1 MKKNNKMLLC
11 IAVICGMICVALVVV
26 LVIHFVKPVSKKE
39 RYHVMLLGAFPY
51 EEGVWFQEYDYGYQQ
66 KPERLFGERC
76 KYVFYGKIVGSE
88 LFHTNEK
95 SNPES
100 NTLLAYALLKVK
112 VLKNIYGELKK
123 GQETYMV
130 MPYSGYTAEEYG
142 ECIQEGG
149 EGLFNPRAPTVEIEY
164 HGSDKK
170 VKAIGMVG
178 EIDNRFCC
186 QEELLPELKKL
197 DSLEEVQ
204 EFWEENELCTMGGA
218 TE

>member
-1 MKKNNKMLLC
+1 MKRKNKKLLLG
-11 IAVICGMICVALVVV
+11 IVIVCGMLCMGLLVVA
-26 LVIHFVKPVSKKE
+26 IYHFAKPSSKKE
-39 RYHVMLLGAFPY
+39 GYHVMLSAFPY
-51 EEGVWFQEYDYGYQQ
+51 EEGVWYQEYDYGYQQ

-76 KYVFYGKIVGSE
+76 EYVFYGKIVESE

-100 NTLLAYALLKVK
+100 NTLLAYVLLKVK

-123 GQETYMV
+123 GQETYLV

-149 EGLFNPRAPTVEIEY
+149 EGLFIPRTPMVEIEY